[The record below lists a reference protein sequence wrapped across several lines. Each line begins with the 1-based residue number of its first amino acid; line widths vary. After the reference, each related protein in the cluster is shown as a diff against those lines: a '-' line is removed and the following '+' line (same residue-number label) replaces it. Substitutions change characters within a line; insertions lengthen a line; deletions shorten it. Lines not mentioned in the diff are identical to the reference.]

1 MTSALD
7 DLRRWFRE
15 LPRPASAVDWSA
27 VESELGTALPSDY
40 KEFVDWFGACWIQ
53 HLNVCAP
60 QDASRAA

>member
-1 MTSALD
+1 
-7 DLRRWFRE
+7 
-15 LPRPASAVDWSA
+15 VDWSA
-27 VESELGTALPSDY
+27 VESELGMALPSDY